1 MDVGRAERKGPA
13 KRAKG
18 REKSEG
24 RRGLRDEFRSGAHRR
39 HGTHGKKKVEGKKE
53 KAGLG
58 VGGAGE
64 ETGMGVLAIG
74 CGRLV

>member
-1 MDVGRAERKGPA
+1 VGQESVS
-13 KRAKG
+13 
-18 REKSEG
+18 EK
-24 RRGLRDEFRSGAHRR
+24 A
-39 HGTHGKKKVEGKKE
+39 HGTHGIHGKKKEESKRE

>member
-1 MDVGRAERKGPA
+1 
-13 KRAKG
+13 
-18 REKSEG
+18 
-24 RRGLRDEFRSGAHRR
+24 
-39 HGTHGKKKVEGKKE
+39 VEGKKE